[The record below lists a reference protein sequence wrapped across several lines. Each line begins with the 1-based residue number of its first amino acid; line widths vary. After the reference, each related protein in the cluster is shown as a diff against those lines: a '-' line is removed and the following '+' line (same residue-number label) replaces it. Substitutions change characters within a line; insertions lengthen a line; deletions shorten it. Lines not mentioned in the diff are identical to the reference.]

1 MWKMKTS
8 CLTTSAAESM
18 QESTKGQ
25 MTNMNRRSFLKSSLM
40 LSGGIILPPGV
51 LALVGCSGTGR
62 EPELAGFEG
71 LVMGTGYSVR
81 YGGAVIK
88 DLDREVLA
96 VLQDVDTH
104 MSTWRPD
111 SELSMLNHSVDG
123 DWQSMSSATTQ
134 VIAHAMSTSAR
145 TQGAFDAT
153 VGPLVDLW
161 GFGAGATPGSD
172 GSRGQRPA
180 MQSISRTLA
189 QIGHEFIEVDLEA
202 NAVRKRKPGIQL
214 DLSGIAK
221 GHAVDRVTAALD
233 AQGLESYLVEVGGEL
248 AAKGRKPDG
257 SAWKVAI
264 EKPEVGRRDVFRVLE
279 LENRAIATSGDY
291 RNFFDDGGQRYSH
304 AIDPRTGQPV
314 NNGLAS
320 VSVVSDSTMAADAL
334 STSLMIM
341 GADEAMAFAEQHDIA
356 AQLILKSGSS
366 LVERHSS
373 AFAALYG

>member
-1 MWKMKTS
+1 MTR
-8 CLTTSAAESM
+8 
-18 QESTKGQ
+18 Q
-25 MTNMNRRSFLKSSLM
+25 MTTMNRRSFLKSSLM
-40 LSGGIILPPGV
+40 LSGGILLPPGV
-51 LALVGCSGTGR
+51 LALVGCSGTGT
-62 EPELAGFEG
+62 EQELAGFDG
-71 LVMGTGYSVR
+71 TVMGTGYSVR
-81 YGGAVIK
+81 YGGTAIK

-111 SELSMLNHSVDG
+111 SELSILNQSSDG
-123 DWQSMSSATTQ
+123 DWQAISSATTR
-134 VIAHAMSTSAR
+134 VIAHAMATSER
-145 TQGAFDAT
+145 TQGVFDAT

-161 GFGAGATPGSD
+161 GFGAGSVSGTN
-172 GSRGQRPA
+172 GSRGHRPA
-180 MQSISRTLA
+180 KQSISETMA
-189 QIGHEFIEVDLEA
+189 QIGHDYVEIDLEA

-233 AQGLESYLVEVGGEL
+233 AQGLDSYLVEVGGEL

-314 NNGLAS
+314 HNGLAS
-320 VSVVSDSTMAADAL
+320 VSVVADSTMAADAL

-341 GADEAMAFAEQHDIA
+341 GADKAMAFAEQHDVA

-366 LVERHSS
+366 LEERHSP

>member
-1 MWKMKTS
+1 
-8 CLTTSAAESM
+8 
-18 QESTKGQ
+18 
-25 MTNMNRRSFLKSSLM
+25 
-40 LSGGIILPPGV
+40 
-51 LALVGCSGTGR
+51 
-62 EPELAGFEG
+62 
-71 LVMGTGYSVR
+71 
-81 YGGAVIK
+81 
-88 DLDREVLA
+88 
-96 VLQDVDTH
+96 
-104 MSTWRPD
+104 
-111 SELSMLNHSVDG
+111 
-123 DWQSMSSATTQ
+123 
-134 VIAHAMSTSAR
+134 
-145 TQGAFDAT
+145 
-153 VGPLVDLW
+153 LW
-161 GFGAGATPGSD
+161 GFGAGAKPSAD
-172 GSRGQRPA
+172 GSRGHRPA
-180 MQSISRTLA
+180 RQSISQTLA
-189 QIGHEFIEVDLEA
+189 QIGHEYIEVDLEA

-264 EKPEVGRRDVFRVLE
+264 EKPEVGRRDVFRIIE

-320 VSVVSDSTMAADAL
+320 VSVVADSTMAADAL

-341 GADEAMAFAEQHDIA
+341 GADKAMAFAEQHDIA

-366 LVERHSS
+366 LAERHSS